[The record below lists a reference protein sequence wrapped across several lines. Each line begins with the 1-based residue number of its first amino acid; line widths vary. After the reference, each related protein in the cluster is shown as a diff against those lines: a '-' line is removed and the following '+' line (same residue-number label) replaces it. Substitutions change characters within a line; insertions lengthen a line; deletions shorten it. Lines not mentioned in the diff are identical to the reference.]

1 MADPRDLPTN
11 LGPRMI
17 LRRRDQL
24 VAGSILVV
32 ALVLMGLHWW
42 YQAAFHR
49 GLIDIDRAEP
59 REIRFAVDINQ
70 ADWPELALLPNI
82 GEQLARRI
90 VEHRAEHGR
99 FRDLDQLKDV
109 RGIGPKTFESVKH
122 YLVPLPDVE
131 ATAGEAGVDE
141 SKARSVN

>member
-1 MADPRDLPTN
+1 
-11 LGPRMI
+11 MI

-32 ALVLMGLHWW
+32 ALALLGLNWW

-49 GLIDIDRAEP
+49 GLIEIDRAEP

-90 VEHRAEHGR
+90 VEHRTQHGPY
-99 FRDLDQLKDV
+99 RDLDQLKDV
-109 RGIGPKTFESVKH
+109 RGIGPKTFESLKP

-131 ATAGEAGVDE
+131 ATAGEAGE
-141 SKARSVN
+141 EGEKS